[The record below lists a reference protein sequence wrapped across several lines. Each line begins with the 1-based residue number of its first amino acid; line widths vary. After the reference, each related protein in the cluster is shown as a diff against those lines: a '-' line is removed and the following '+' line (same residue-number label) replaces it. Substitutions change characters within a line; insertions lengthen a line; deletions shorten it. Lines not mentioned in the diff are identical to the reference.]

1 MTFYI
6 SKDKI
11 NTVTTRKGHRKEQFM
26 LFDIL
31 KSRRSIRKF
40 QNKEVEKEKID
51 VILKSA
57 LLSPS
62 SRSIRPWQ
70 FIAVTDADLI
80 RQLSLCREHGSQFLA
95 GAPLAIVVLADK
107 DSSDV
112 WIEDTSIAAVMIQLT
127 VQDLDL
133 GSCWIQVRE
142 RFRTEQETA
151 GDYIRGVLEIPE
163 QYRVECMIAIGYPAE
178 EKKPYEEHTLL
189 YQKLHYNIFN
199 SK

>member
-1 MTFYI
+1 
-6 SKDKI
+6 
-11 NTVTTRKGHRKEQFM
+11 M

-70 FIAVTDADLI
+70 FIAVTDVELI
-80 RQLSLCREHGSQFLA
+80 RQLSLCRGPASQFLES
-95 GAPLAIVVLADK
+95 APLAIAVTADK
-107 DSSDV
+107 GASDV
-112 WIEDTSIAAVMIQLT
+112 WIEDTSIAAAIIQLT
-127 VQDLDL
+127 VQDLGL

-142 RFRTEQETA
+142 RFHTEQETA
-151 GDYIRGVLEIPE
+151 EEYIREVLGIPE
-163 QYRVECMIAIGYPAE
+163 QYSVECMIAIGYAGE
-178 EKKPYEEHTLL
+178 EKKPYEEESLL
-189 YQKLHYNIFN
+189 YQKLHFN
-199 SK
+199 KF

>member
-1 MTFYI
+1 MTFFI
-6 SKDKI
+6 SKDKM
-11 NTVTTRKGHRKEQFM
+11 NEVTTRKGHRKEQFM

-80 RQLSLCREHGSQFLA
+80 RQLSLCREPASRFLS

-107 DSSDV
+107 GSSDV
-112 WIEDTSIAAVMIQLT
+112 WIEDSSIAATIIQLA

-142 RFRTEQETA
+142 RFHTEQETA
-151 GDYIRGVLEIPE
+151 GDYIREVLEIPE
-163 QYRVECMIAIGYPAE
+163 QYCVECMIAIGYPAE
-178 EKKPYEEHTLL
+178 EKKPYDESTLL
-189 YQKLHYNIFN
+189 YQKLHYNKF
-199 SK
+199 